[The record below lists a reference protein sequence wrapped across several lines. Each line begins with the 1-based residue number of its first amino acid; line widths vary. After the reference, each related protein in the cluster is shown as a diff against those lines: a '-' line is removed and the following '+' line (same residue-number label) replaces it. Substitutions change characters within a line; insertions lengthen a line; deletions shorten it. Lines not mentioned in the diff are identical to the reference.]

1 MSIGFWSN
9 ERRNCYV
16 QESGI
21 DPDFKQTVYPYL
33 NELDQLQNEIFS
45 SVKELYYKFA
55 NDATIRT
62 VSSHV
67 NRNVYNDLTLK
78 FVEEIEAV
86 LPKMTELKQQFITT
100 LQNHVRESGRGLDEE
115 VSFAMGKLHAA
126 KGPIEKRVQD
136 VVVKYNFKASLARKE
151 QADLMIQEYFRK
163 APLEVPEPEETLK
176 DQPAVEAAPVTM
188 QAVVTRNRQR
198 GETIEFRTDGRAAAE
213 FQPREQA
220 QDQGG
225 ADDEIDENI
234 SDEKFN
240 DIKSKVKLI
249 MKSALAHNFEP
260 KNNVKVIIWGQEDSG
275 KTAFMINS
283 MKMSIS
289 KKSFEA
295 TEHVF
300 REGGITFT
308 IHKNSLPFK
317 QQNLNLTLST
327 KYEVLLVFFDTKTRS
342 QFEPVT
348 ECFRSVDLRR
358 KDIQT
363 VLLVSKTSYESKQR
377 AKPTYKLHCFID
389 QAD

>member
-86 LPKMTELKQQFITT
+86 LPKMTELKQQFITN

-240 DIKSKVKLI
+240 DIKSKVKL
-249 MKSALAHNFEP
+249 SNPE
-260 KNNVKVIIWGQEDSG
+260 
-275 KTAFMINS
+275 
-283 MKMSIS
+283 
-289 KKSFEA
+289 
-295 TEHVF
+295 
-300 REGGITFT
+300 
-308 IHKNSLPFK
+308 
-317 QQNLNLTLST
+317 NLNIEGLAQHSPATA
-327 KYEVLLVFFDTKTRS
+327 
-342 QFEPVT
+342 
-348 ECFRSVDLRR
+348 
-358 KDIQT
+358 I
-363 VLLVSKTSYESKQR
+363 
-377 AKPTYKLHCFID
+377 LHCPYRDTCFDYLSDSKYMRYKKDRSMRKIWD
-389 QAD
+389 WGNRGISQTHHRW

>member
-86 LPKMTELKQQFITT
+86 LPKMTELKQQFITN

-240 DIKSKVKLI
+240 DIKSKVKLTKTSTAFNIKGLCSHNYVRSI
-249 MKSALAHNFEP
+249 MKTFSKSAPIEIFCGEGCMN
-260 KNNVKVIIWGQEDSG
+260 S
-275 KTAFMINS
+275 INTQLQA
-283 MKMSIS
+283 KIS
-289 KKSFEA
+289 SHFDGRSSF
-295 TEHVF
+295 T
-300 REGGITFT
+300 
-308 IHKNSLPFK
+308 
-317 QQNLNLTLST
+317 QQSPQCT
-327 KYEVLLVFFDTKTRS
+327 
-342 QFEPVT
+342 
-348 ECFRSVDLRR
+348 
-358 KDIQT
+358 
-363 VLLVSKTSYESKQR
+363 
-377 AKPTYKLHCFID
+377 
-389 QAD
+389 

>member
-240 DIKSKVKLI
+240 DIKSKVKLSNPENLNIEGQCISQTFSLKVLPKSPNSDSPLFYYTCFYNHVHTLDPASNANQTLLDSLKLPSLSMSGIFNLI
-249 MKSALAHNFEP
+249 MFGKQYMVFLADTP
-260 KNNVKVIIWGQEDSG
+260 VQ
-275 KTAFMINS
+275 
-283 MKMSIS
+283 
-289 KKSFEA
+289 
-295 TEHVF
+295 VF
-300 REGGITFT
+300 RESESI
-308 IHKNSLPFK
+308 
-317 QQNLNLTLST
+317 LTLKNRF
-327 KYEVLLVFFDTKTRS
+327 KYK
-342 QFEPVT
+342 
-348 ECFRSVDLRR
+348 
-358 KDIQT
+358 
-363 VLLVSKTSYESKQR
+363 R
-377 AKPTYKLHCFID
+377 AQGCRHPLT
-389 QAD
+389 